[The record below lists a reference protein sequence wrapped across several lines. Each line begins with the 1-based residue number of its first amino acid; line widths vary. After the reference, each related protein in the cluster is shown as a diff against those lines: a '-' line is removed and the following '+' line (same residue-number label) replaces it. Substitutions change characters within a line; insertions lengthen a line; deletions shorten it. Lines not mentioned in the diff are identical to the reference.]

1 MMIKNKRNGLFLFGV
16 VLGAL
21 FVMLDISVFLG
32 FTQSV
37 DRIFFYAV
45 NQWNPSPIFNII
57 MISLSLYGRELVWG
71 GLVIVFLLFG
81 NEKQKKN
88 GLILLI
94 LFIILL
100 ATGVIVKTVD
110 FRLRP
115 YDALSNVRL
124 LVSPEMDSSFP
135 SGHTLIVVG
144 GAIVSLIRMNRKWAF
159 LLSVE
164 ATLVSF
170 SRVYVGVHYPT
181 DVLGSALLGT
191 SGALILCSKPELIDK
206 VYQRFQDIFGKSRA
220 RSSVT
225 RPGLLGDSPGI
236 CTFAR
241 ERFRA
246 GPRYS
251 HILNNLPFYC
261 ALGCLENGVKWL

>member
-1 MMIKNKRNGLFLFGV
+1 MLKNKRISLFLLGV
-16 VLGAL
+16 VLGIL
-21 FVMLDISVFLG
+21 FVILDISVFLG
-32 FTQSV
+32 FTQPV
-37 DRIFFYAV
+37 DRFFFYSV
-45 NQWNPSPIFNII
+45 NQWTPSPIFDVI

-100 ATGVIVKTVD
+100 ATGEIVKNVVLR
-110 FRLRP
+110 FRP

-135 SGHTLIVVG
+135 SGHTLVVVG

-159 LLSVE
+159 LLTVE
-164 ATLVSF
+164 AALVSF
-170 SRVYVGVHYPT
+170 SRIYVGVHYPT
-181 DVLGSALLGT
+181 DVLGGALLGT

-206 VYQRFQDIFGKSRA
+206 VYQRFQGIFGTSRA

-225 RPGLLGDSPGI
+225 RSGLLRDSPD
-236 CTFAR
+236 T
-241 ERFRA
+241 
-246 GPRYS
+246 
-251 HILNNLPFYC
+251 
-261 ALGCLENGVKWL
+261 